1 MACFAFL
8 IPAPLRLCFDPLQCG
23 CNSTK
28 DVTVTSRCKTFDA
41 EKKGRRIQNIYD
53 RGWSWGRVSFS
64 SRRKMRHKPVEVGH
78 DDGDGEGDTEH
89 PADGAE
95 RAHQLPPCCRWC
107 YVTIS
112 CNVIFSLNLTF
123 IMFSISHVLH
133 AAPDSLLGHHHHDQH
148 RLILCCLLQFP
159 AVLKS
164 YIASING
171 QVLYLVGC

>member
-1 MACFAFL
+1 MGAELACFAFL

-95 RAHQLPPCCRWC
+95 RAHQLPPLLSLVLCHHILQRNFLSQFNIH
-107 YVTIS
+107 YVFNIP
-112 CNVIFSLNLTF
+112 CPFSPPSSND
-123 IMFSISHVLH
+123 
-133 AAPDSLLGHHHHDQH
+133 AQ
-148 RLILCCLLQFP
+148 
-159 AVLKS
+159 K
-164 YIASING
+164 ASA
-171 QVLYLVGC
+171 Q